1 MKFSSCA
8 HLEAPQPATKAL
20 ICLFLVG
27 LSGNFCVEGRQ
38 IGAMESGTN
47 LTSLFSSTMA
57 KSGLN
62 VSPKT
67 HPERILDQEFLSLT
81 NFMNPFLWKSFWTH
95 LFPKPCTYFY
105 VRLIDGVARIFPTS
119 FALTGNWTRVSSVAP
134 LLRTLFQDNLPT
146 ELPRPLQFLWK
157 SWRAVSLMN
166 FSLKWWKINLIFNW
180 ETATKKIAR

>member
-1 MKFSSCA
+1 MHSLSFFFSILRLQHLIPCWCQLSSVWVINKVCFTVKWLLLIPVFSSVSTSPQYLTMSTSMKFSSCA

-81 NFMNPFLWKSFWTH
+81 NFMNPFLWKSF
-95 LFPKPCTYFY
+95 
-105 VRLIDGVARIFPTS
+105 
-119 FALTGNWTRVSSVAP
+119 
-134 LLRTLFQDNLPT
+134 
-146 ELPRPLQFLWK
+146 
-157 SWRAVSLMN
+157 
-166 FSLKWWKINLIFNW
+166 
-180 ETATKKIAR
+180 